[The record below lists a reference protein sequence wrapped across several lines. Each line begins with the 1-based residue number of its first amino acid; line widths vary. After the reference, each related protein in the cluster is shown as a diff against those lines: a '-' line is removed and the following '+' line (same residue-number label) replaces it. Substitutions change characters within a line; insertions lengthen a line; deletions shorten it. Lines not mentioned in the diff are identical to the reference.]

1 MLCIYRLNPD
11 IIARRRH
18 MYIHLSSLIDAPRS
32 LQVPH
37 AQQSFHGRALT
48 ADTYYVALFMQLHQ
62 LR

>member
-11 IIARRRH
+11 IIARTRH
-18 MYIHLSSLIDAPRS
+18 MYVHFSSMHYVH

-37 AQQSFHGRALT
+37 AQQSSHGRALT
-48 ADTYYVALFMQLHQ
+48 AETCYDALFMQLHQ